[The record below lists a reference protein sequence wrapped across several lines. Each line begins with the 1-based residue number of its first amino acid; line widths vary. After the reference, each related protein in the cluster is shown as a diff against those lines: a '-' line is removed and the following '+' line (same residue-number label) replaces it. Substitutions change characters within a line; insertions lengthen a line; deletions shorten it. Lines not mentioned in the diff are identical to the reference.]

1 MSRVLTSCVL
11 TSCGPRLGRCV
22 TSAWLC
28 ALLAAGHALPASNR
42 ACAQAAAQGAV
53 PSVEERYAALI
64 RTALAEMDAH
74 NYAEARVLFANA
86 HALQPSARTERG
98 LGTVEF
104 ELRRYTVAAAH
115 FRAALASAVRPLDEA
130 MRREVEQALARALSY
145 TSTLQLALEPADGAL
160 KLDGVRIAIPT
171 GGALQ
176 LDLGVHE
183 LSYELAGY
191 HPARERFEVRGGE
204 QSALRIAL
212 VPQGQS
218 APSAA
223 LAGDEEARA
232 GSGGLLS
239 RWWFWTAAGVV
250 VAGTAIG
257 VAVAVSGDAETQ
269 APLPG
274 NLDKTQSVLRVAR

>member
-1 MSRVLTSCVL
+1 L
-11 TSCGPRLGRCV
+11 
-22 TSAWLC
+22 LC
-28 ALLAAGHALPASNR
+28 ALLAAGPALASSNR
-42 ACAQAAAQGAV
+42 ACAQAPTPTSNAVPAGSAAPPGAV

-64 RTALAEMDAH
+64 RTALAEMDAR
-74 NYAEARVLFANA
+74 NYAEARVLFAKA

-104 ELRRYTVAAAH
+104 ELRRYTVAAVH
-115 FRAALASAVRPLDEA
+115 FRAALASAVRPLDDA
-130 MRREVEQALARALSY
+130 MRREVEQALARAISY
-145 TSTLQLALEPADGAL
+145 TGTLQLALEPAQGAL

-171 GGALQ
+171 GALQ

-183 LSYELAGY
+183 LSYELAGH
-191 HPARERFEVRGGE
+191 HPAHERFEVRGGE
-204 QSALRIAL
+204 QSTLRIAL

-218 APSAA
+218 APSEA
-223 LAGDEEARA
+223 LAGDEEARD

-257 VAVAVSGDAETQ
+257 VAVAASGDAETQ